1 MIHDFEIDD
10 ALESALEALEVEFAG
25 FAVEL
30 EFELPTVA
38 DLEALARAIA
48 E

>member
-1 MIHDFEIDD
+1 MIHEFEDD
-10 ALESALEALEVEFAG
+10 ALEAALQALEVEFAG

-30 EFELPTVA
+30 EFDAPTAA